1 MKKLLEKY
9 KELKLP
15 VKASIWFTICNLML
29 KGVSLITV
37 PLFARLLVPDEYGQL
52 SIYLSYQQVIL
63 IFATWE
69 LSLGAY
75 QKGIFRYKEDIPFF
89 TASTQ
94 MLANLFTGVVF
105 AILFLFRE
113 YFKSITGMTD
123 VILICLFIYL
133 LLQPAYNNW
142 LELKRSQFDYKAA
155 VTVTMVYTL
164 LSALI
169 PLIVV
174 RFWKA
179 TAEVQYVSTLLSAVV
194 VFCPFYISGCKYV
207 WVIKHI
213 TKLKEQWKYAIHFQF
228 PLVLNSLSYLVL
240 GQADRIM
247 IGSMVGNSQAAY
259 YSVAYNLASMV
270 SIFQNSINQVMIPWR
285 YKKMEEKAYDEI
297 RKNTNYL
304 LLGVAGLI
312 ILFVL
317 IAPEAIKI
325 LFTKDYYEA
334 IWSIPPVAV
343 SMYFVFLYSVFV
355 NIETYFEQTK
365 YVMYVSVTCALMNIV
380 LNYFGIILFGYVAC
394 GYTTLLCYI
403 LFAVGHYYFMNKVSK
418 KNIPGVKLFDVRI
431 IIVISMGLLCA
442 GIVITLFYNMPM
454 IRYILL
460 IVMLLVVGGMYPT
473 ISKIIYCLKNN

>member
-15 VKASIWFTICNLML
+15 VKASIWFTLCNLML

-37 PLFARLLVPDEYGQL
+37 PLFARLLAPDEYGLL

-69 LSLGAY
+69 LPLGAY
-75 QKGIFRYKEDIPFF
+75 QKGIFRYKKDIPFF
-89 TASTQ
+89 TASIQ
-94 MLANLFTGVVF
+94 LLANLITSALFVILVV
-105 AILFLFRE
+105 FRE
-113 YFKSITGMTD
+113 YFKAITGMTD
-123 VILICLFIYL
+123 IILVCLFIYL

-142 LELKRSQFDYKAA
+142 LELKRSQFEYKAA
-155 VTVTMVYTL
+155 VTVTILYTL
-164 LSALI
+164 LSAII
-169 PLIVV
+169 PLIAV

-179 TAEVQYVSTLLSAVV
+179 TAEVQYVFTLLSAIA
-194 VFCPFYISGCKYV
+194 VFCPFYISSCKYI
-207 WVIKHI
+207 WVINQAS
-213 TKLKEQWKYAIHFQF
+213 KLKEQWKYAVHFQL
-228 PLVLNSLSYLVL
+228 PLVLHSLSYLIL

-247 IGSMVGNSQAAY
+247 IGSMVGNAQAAY
-259 YSVAYNLASMV
+259 YSVAYNLATMV

-297 RKNTNYL
+297 RKNANYL
-304 LLGVAGLI
+304 LLGLAGLI

-343 SMYFVFLYSVFV
+343 SMYFVFLYSIFV

-365 YVMYVSVTCALMNIV
+365 YVMYVSITCALTNIV

-394 GYTTLLCYI
+394 GYTTLICYI
-403 LFAVGHYYFMNKVSK
+403 LFAIGHYYFMNKISK
-418 KNIPGVKLFDVRI
+418 KNIPGVKLFDVKAI
-431 IIVISMGLLCA
+431 IAISAGLLGA
-442 GIVITLFYNMPM
+442 GIVTTLLYEMMVVRYALM
-454 IRYILL
+454 ILILL
-460 IVMLLVVGGMYPT
+460 LAALNYR
-473 ISKIIYCLKNN
+473 KIKKLINMFR